1 MEMQEIIDNYLHIIH
16 QMQET
21 VATEWSELNYDFI
34 VTTARHY
41 IKADVTILNEKNI
54 IISHFQC
61 YLWDVLSKESN
72 DKAIVDLC
80 AFIGKNTMVSAA
92 EFEIINN

>member
-1 MEMQEIIDNYLHIIH
+1 MQEIIDTYLHIIY

-21 VATEWSELNYDFI
+21 VAIEWSELNYDFI
-34 VTTARHY
+34 VITSPHY
-41 IKADVTILNEKNI
+41 IKAEVDVKNEKNI
-54 IISHFQC
+54 VISHFQC
-61 YLWDVLSKESN
+61 YLWDALSKESN

>member
-1 MEMQEIIDNYLHIIH
+1 MEMQEIIDTYLHIIY

-34 VTTARHY
+34 VITAPHY
-41 IKADVTILNEKNI
+41 IKAEVDVKNEKNI

-61 YLWDVLSKESN
+61 YLWDALSKESN

-92 EFEIINN
+92 EFEVINN

>member
-1 MEMQEIIDNYLHIIH
+1 MQEIIDTYLHIIY

-34 VTTARHY
+34 VITAPHY
-41 IKADVTILNEKNI
+41 IKAEVDVKNEKNI

-61 YLWDVLSKESN
+61 YLWDALSKESN

-92 EFEIINN
+92 EFEVINN

>member
-1 MEMQEIIDNYLHIIH
+1 MKISKGY
-16 QMQET
+16 
-21 VATEWSELNYDFI
+21 ELQVVYDE
-34 VTTARHY
+34 A
-41 IKADVTILNEKNI
+41 ILTPTDE
-54 IISHFQC
+54 
-61 YLWDVLSKESN
+61 ESN

>member
-1 MEMQEIIDNYLHIIH
+1 MQEIIDTYLHIIY

-21 VATEWSELNYDFI
+21 VATEWSELNYNFI
-34 VTTARHY
+34 VITAPHY
-41 IKADVTILNEKNI
+41 IKAEVDVKNEKNI

-61 YLWDVLSKESN
+61 YLWDALSKESN

-80 AFIGKNTMVSAA
+80 AFIGKNMMVSAA

>member
-1 MEMQEIIDNYLHIIH
+1 MQEIIDTYLHIIH

-34 VTTARHY
+34 VITAPHY
-41 IKADVTILNEKNI
+41 IKAEVDVKNEKNI

-61 YLWDVLSKESN
+61 YLWDALSKESN
-72 DKAIVDLC
+72 DKVIVDLC

-92 EFEIINN
+92 EFEVINN